1 MKQKTYAEGY
11 YEGVIDT
18 LNRVN
23 KWLDEDTIA
32 IEAVREELLK

>member
-1 MKQKTYAEGY
+1 MEQKTYAEGY

-23 KWLDEDTIA
+23 KWLDEET